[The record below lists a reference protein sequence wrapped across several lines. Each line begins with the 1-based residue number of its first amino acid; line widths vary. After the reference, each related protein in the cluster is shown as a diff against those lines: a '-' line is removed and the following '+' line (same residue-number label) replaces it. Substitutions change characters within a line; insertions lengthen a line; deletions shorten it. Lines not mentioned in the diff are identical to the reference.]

1 MEHHQASHHNAHTI
15 ILDQPITRGEGDK
28 AVEITSITI
37 RKPIAGELSGLAISD
52 LIRMDASTVIQALPR
67 ITEPA
72 LVPPEV
78 NAMDPADL
86 FQCATAISSFFL
98 KKALRA
104 EIDLSGTE

>member
-1 MEHHQASHHNAHTI
+1 MNAPQASHRNAHTL
-15 ILDQPITRGEGDK
+15 ILDQPIKRGES
-28 AVEITSITI
+28 EITSITL
-37 RKPIAGELSGLAISD
+37 RKPSAGELSGLAISE
-52 LIRMDASTVIQALPR
+52 LIRMDASTVMQALPR

-86 FQCATAISSFFL
+86 FQCATAIASFFL
-98 KKALRA
+98 PKTLRT